1 VLYYYYFGGYV
12 MSFGMSGFYSEVL
25 KNNKYFKLEEL
36 KVKNYYSPESTL
48 YLITDGI
55 VYKEFSTDLM
65 NEDCHPVDGLAE
77 KLQYAKFLPE
87 GVVKPTALVF
97 KDAEHICGYIMPKVK
112 GRSLDE
118 LERDGDPF
126 DCSDIARYRD
136 IYYKLKKI
144 IVDAGDKI
152 VFPNLLDTRNIFI
165 DNEGNVSLVSFDDV
179 QLGPVE
185 GHMDSDIE
193 CIYGGPELETE
204 KYQKDGLFTKNLDIR
219 SLVFLYFYLVFT
231 INLNYFSKF
240 SFLERKYEIE
250 RALQSFG
257 IEDPVIVNKIDK
269 LFDPDVDNEFIDD
282 FVDEFTE
289 KYSLMYYFDFHKKML
304 RKKPI
309 KKFD

>member
-1 VLYYYYFGGYV
+1 
-12 MSFGMSGFYSEVL
+12 MSFGISGFYSELL
-25 KNNKYFKLEEL
+25 KNSKYFKNEKL

-48 YLITDGI
+48 FLITDGI
-55 VYKEFSTDLM
+55 VYKEFTTDLM
-65 NEDCHPVDGLAE
+65 NEDCHRVDGLAE

-97 KDAEHICGYIMPKVK
+97 RDTEHVAGYIMPKVK

-118 LERDGDPF
+118 LERDGNPF
-126 DCSDIARYRD
+126 DCSDISRYRD

-144 IVDAGDKI
+144 IVSAGDKI

-165 DNEGNVSLVSFDDV
+165 DDDGNVSLVSFDDI

-193 CIYGGPELETE
+193 CIYGGPELESD
-204 KYQKDGLFTKNLDIR
+204 KYQIDGFYTKNLDVR
-219 SLVFLYFYLVFT
+219 SLIFLYFYLTFT

-240 SFLERKYEIE
+240 SFLERKYRIE
-250 RALQSFG
+250 RVLQSFG
-257 IEDPVIVNKIDK
+257 IEDPTIVNKIDK

-282 FVDEFTE
+282 FVDEFT
-289 KYSLMYYFDFHKKML
+289 KNYSLMYYFDFHKKIL